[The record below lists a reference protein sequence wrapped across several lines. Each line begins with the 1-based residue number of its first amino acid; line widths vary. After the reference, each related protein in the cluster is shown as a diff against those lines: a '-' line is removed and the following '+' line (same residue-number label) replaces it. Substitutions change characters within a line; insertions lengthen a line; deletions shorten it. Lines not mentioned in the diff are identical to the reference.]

1 MFCYRLIVSE
11 FFFSTYI
18 RELLGLV
25 VGCVVG
31 LNNHDAEFGNGGVG
45 KSSCSSISLLCLINN
60 FRNFCC

>member
-1 MFCYRLIVSE
+1 MFCSKLIVSK
-11 FFFSTYI
+11 FFFNTYI

-45 KSSCSSISLLCLINN
+45 RLSCSSISLLFLINN
-60 FRNFCC
+60 FRNFYC